1 MVASGCR
8 CHEQRRLC
16 ASRGTAFER
25 SRIHCM
31 TAIHG
36 FIEACRQGA
45 HPAVIARMS
54 SGWAVM
60 GERQVLTG
68 YCLLLA
74 DPPVAHLNVLAEPA
88 RVQFLADMG
97 RLGEAVQRATG
108 ALRINYAIFGN
119 LEPALHAHV
128 HPRYVDEPAPMRT
141 ANPWSYDWSIA
152 SLFDSGTHGPLLAMI
167 RQYLLCAAPL
177 SGVV

>member
-1 MVASGCR
+1 LALFISCFAN
-8 CHEQRRLC
+8 ERR
-16 ASRGTAFER
+16 FELQ
-25 SRIHCM
+25 SFDYCM
-31 TAIHG
+31 TAIHQ
-36 FIEACRQGA
+36 FVEACRAGVHA
-45 HPAVIARMS
+45 AAIARMS

-74 DPPVAHLNVLAEPA
+74 DPPVAHLNALPA
-88 RVQFLADMG
+88 AARCQFLTDMG

-128 HPRYVDEPAPMRT
+128 HPRYSDEPAALST
-141 ANPWSYDWSIA
+141 GNPWSYDWSA
-152 SLFDSGTHGPLLAMI
+152 AARFDPLTHGPLLATI
-167 RQYLLCAAPL
+167 RQYLLSGAA
-177 SGVV
+177 